1 MNYNKKQ
8 MQPLID
14 KYAINPETNKLFISI
29 CEMFDNQP
37 NYQIWAVKMIF
48 SKVMNIES
56 LETIHEWVLK
66 NQTMVKML
74 EKQNIVSYS
83 TKTLILQLFKEM
95 EGLDKLSI
103 IKNAINHFNTEQ
115 RKMLSDSILYKEFTP
130 LEAYA
135 NATIKKWADIFKKFN
150 RLPLDR
156 KNKFYSNCSR
166 LKTLNDL
173 LPAIQSCLEE
183 TYKWVKEDF
192 LAFMANNTPDCEV
205 VFDNG
210 PYVIIHV
217 GSFNSSKLLCGN
229 GRTSWCITQQDHY
242 WKSYVSEHSNRD
254 QYFMFDFS
262 RKESDAFAHIGFTM
276 ENGRGFYCAQTCN
289 NSDMRCGYT
298 QGTETLDIKQ
308 ALEKAGAKMNIFLR
322 LNPLKHFNWEFDSIV
337 GFIKE
342 RPNDYAIA
350 YEKDGRMIINAL
362 TLSAV
367 KTLCEHTLTSY
378 NGINVDS
385 NNKVYIYI
393 DSTLKYNDERSL
405 LSMLY
410 QKDQYGTLSL
420 KKITDPFNT
429 DITKNGYL
437 SQIGITS
444 DCYLNREA
452 IDPQILLHKLIDE
465 NDEIGAIKLI
475 EKEGKNFNV
484 NYEFNQRVP
493 IISAVNN
500 KMYDLFEVMVNHPK
514 FDSTVEDAFGE
525 TLLESLI
532 YLYGS
537 DEISATNDEEKS
549 LKRMIIAILK
559 SDSYDFNSK
568 DINNDTAINIAC
580 EYPKMLWIVK
590 ALASKKNVDINIV
603 NDFECAALGDCIRNK
618 NLEALKVIG
627 QRPDVKVREEDK
639 KLAATYGINLKD
651 YIKPNE
657 AIFGSFKFEG
667 EFDSATMETSKEES
681 EELELVMNAI
691 AYN

>member
-1 MNYNKKQ
+1 MTYNKKQ

-14 KYAINPETNKLFISI
+14 KYAINPETNKLFISV

-48 SKVMNIES
+48 SKTMTIEQ
-56 LETIHEWVLK
+56 LETIHEWVEK
-66 NQTMVKML
+66 NQAMVKML

-83 TKTLILQLFKEM
+83 NKTLISQLFKEM
-95 EGLDKLSI
+95 EGLDMLSI
-103 IKNAINHFNTEQ
+103 VKDVVNHFNTDQ
-115 RKMLSDSILYKEFTP
+115 RKMLNEALLGKSYTP
-130 LEAYA
+130 LQAYGSSE
-135 NATIKKWADIFKKFN
+135 IKKWSAIFKKFN
-150 RLPLDR
+150 RLPSNR

-166 LKTLNDL
+166 LKNLNDL
-173 LPAIQSCLEE
+173 LLAIQTCLEE
-183 TYKWVKEDF
+183 TYKWDKEDF
-192 LAFMANNTPDCEV
+192 LAFMANNASDCEV
-205 VFDNG
+205 VFENG
-210 PYVIIHV
+210 SYVVVHV
-217 GSFNSSKLLCGN
+217 PSFKSSKLLCGN
-229 GRTSWCITQQDHY
+229 GRTSWCITQQDSY
-242 WKSYVSEHSNRD
+242 WRQYVGDHSNRD
-254 QYFMFDFS
+254 QYFLFDFS

-289 NSDMRCGYT
+289 NSDMRNGYT
-298 QGTETLDIKQ
+298 QGNENLNINQ
-308 ALEKAGAKMNIFLR
+308 ALEKAGVKMNVFLR
-322 LNPLKHFNWEFDSIV
+322 LNPLNNFKWDFESIV
-337 GFIKE
+337 EFIKN

-350 YEKDGRMIINAL
+350 YEKDGRMIINVL
-362 TLSAV
+362 NGPAV
-367 KTLCEHTLTSY
+367 KDLCGHTLMSY
-378 NGINVDS
+378 SGYIVDN
-385 NNKVYIYI
+385 NNKVYVFI
-393 DSTLKYNDERSL
+393 DTNLKHNDDKSM

-437 SQIGITS
+437 SKIGITT

-452 IDPQILLHKLIDE
+452 IDPQVLLHKLIDE

-475 EKEGKNFNV
+475 EKEGKKFNV

-493 IISAVNN
+493 IISAINN
-500 KMYDLFEVMVNHPK
+500 KMYNLFDKIVNHPN
-514 FDSTVEDAFGE
+514 FDSTVEDGFGE

-532 YLYGS
+532 YLYAS
-537 DEISATNDEEKS
+537 DEISASKNEEES
-549 LKRMIIAILK
+549 LKRMIISVLK
-559 SDSYDFNSK
+559 SNSYNFNTK
-568 DINNDTAINIAC
+568 DLNSDTAINIAC

-590 ALASKKNVDINIV
+590 ALASKKEVDINVI

-639 KLAATYGINLKD
+639 KLAKTCGIDLNE

-667 EFDSATMETSKEES
+667 EYAVPSMETSKVEA
-681 EELELVMNAI
+681 EELELVMSA
-691 AYN
+691 